1 MRKHDRH
8 AVQRTHQV
16 NRASGEVLALTFSRE
31 LDLQA
36 SLLMA
41 VRLMPA
47 SHGGFSPSRSAAKAE
62 QQTGSVRFCFHP
74 ECVMVGFYLKFPFY
88 YISIYCD
95 VSSFTKVYQVSVR
108 ISLKIVEDTMPH
120 FLDVEKA
127 DLTCDWF
134 RSRTKLGLQALQITR
149 RTHSRWWWECVCVG
163 PGGAER
169 ESILPITQE
178 KNSLSGLAASA
189 GQISKSNSEFS
200 KESRSHVVIRLVLLR
215 TLYCVSESR
224 VYRSIGIE
232 EVSCRQE
239 ESLEQDD
246 ISVAGGDKD
255 RRRYPRAVLRTD
267 RLAPDRTG
275 CNLPTNK
282 DFENHIFTETRKFRY

>member
-1 MRKHDRH
+1 
-8 AVQRTHQV
+8 
-16 NRASGEVLALTFSRE
+16 
-31 LDLQA
+31 
-36 SLLMA
+36 
-41 VRLMPA
+41 MP
-47 SHGGFSPSRSAAKAE
+47 
-62 QQTGSVRFCFHP
+62 Q
-74 ECVMVGFYLKFPFY
+74 
-88 YISIYCD
+88 
-95 VSSFTKVYQVSVR
+95 VYQVSVR

-134 RSRTKLGLQALQITR
+134 RSRTRLGLQALQITR
-149 RTHSRWWWECVCVG
+149 RTHS
-163 PGGAER
+163 
-169 ESILPITQE
+169 
-178 KNSLSGLAASA
+178 
-189 GQISKSNSEFS
+189 
-200 KESRSHVVIRLVLLR
+200 SRSHVVIRLVLLR

-255 RRRYPRAVLRTD
+255 RRRYPRAVLRTE